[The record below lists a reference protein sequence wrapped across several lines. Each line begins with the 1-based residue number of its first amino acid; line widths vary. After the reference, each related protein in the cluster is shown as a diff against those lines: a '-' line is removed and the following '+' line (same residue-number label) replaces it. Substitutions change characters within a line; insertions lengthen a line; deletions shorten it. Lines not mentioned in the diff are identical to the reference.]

1 MRKIAIILSAALACF
16 SSARAAAEVEWLDTT
31 YDFGA
36 FGEDEPVGD
45 AVFKMVNHTSEP
57 VSIVSASAT
66 CGCTTPQYTREA
78 IAPGDTATVTVRYD
92 AEGRPGRFSKS
103 VYVRTS
109 NSPERTR
116 LVIKGIVIGNESS
129 VGKRYPM
136 DMGPLKLGS
145 STMMMGRVEA
155 GKGKSAFIDGYNQSR
170 TALTPTFANVP
181 KYMQITAAPATV
193 EPGDMLSF
201 SVYFRG
207 DKCKDWG
214 LVSDSLQICP
224 EGPGAQCYW
233 LPVTAI
239 VEEDFSALTPE
250 QLAKA
255 PVMSVVGDRID
266 LGEVPLSATKPVSA
280 SIKIANMGKSP
291 LKIHKIYSTDSA
303 VSLKMKTTVVKP
315 GKEAKI
321 EVTYNPAV
329 HPSDLINTRLTVIT
343 NDPSAPTRTIR
354 IVGTRH

>member
-1 MRKIAIILSAALACF
+1 MEKIAVFLVQAVLCCASAFA
-16 SSARAAAEVEWLDTT
+16 SAGVEWLDTT

-36 FGEDEPVGD
+36 FGEDEQVGD
-45 AVFKMVNHTSEP
+45 AEFKMVNRGTEP
-57 VSIVSASAT
+57 VYIVSASAT
-66 CGCTTPQYTREA
+66 CGCTTPQYSRGE
-78 IAPGDTATVTVRYD
+78 IAPGDTAIITVHYD

-109 NSPERTR
+109 VSSERTR
-116 LVIKGIVIGNESS
+116 LTIKGIVIGNEAS

-136 DMGPLKLGS
+136 DMGPLKLRNRAV
-145 STMMMGRVEA
+145 MMGRVAA
-155 GKGKSAFIDGYNQSR
+155 GKGKSEFIDGYNQSHSPI
-170 TALTPTFANVP
+170 TPAFANVP
-181 KYMQITAAPATV
+181 KYLQVSASPQTV
-193 EPGDMLSF
+193 EPGDMVSF

-207 DKCKDWG
+207 DKCHEWG

-224 EGPGAQCYW
+224 RGRGGDCYW

-239 VEEDFSALTPE
+239 VEEDFSNMTPE
-250 QLAKA
+250 QLSKA
-255 PVMSVVGDRID
+255 PAMSVVGDRID
-266 LGEVPLSATKPVSA
+266 LGEVPLAATKAVTA

-291 LKIHKIYSTDSA
+291 LKIRKIYSTDSA
-303 VSLKMKTTVVKP
+303 VTVKIKTTEIKP

-321 EVTYNPAV
+321 EVAYKPGANAGDV
-329 HPSDLINTRLTVIT
+329 INSRLTIIT